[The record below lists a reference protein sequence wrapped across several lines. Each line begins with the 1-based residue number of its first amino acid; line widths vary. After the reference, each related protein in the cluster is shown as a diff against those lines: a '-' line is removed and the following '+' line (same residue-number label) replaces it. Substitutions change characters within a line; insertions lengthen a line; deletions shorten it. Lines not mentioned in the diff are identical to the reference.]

1 MTYPQGSPNW
11 SPRYPQSYGPPPGY
25 PPAAPPPPPPP
36 PPTAPPPPPPSYQHA
51 YPTQQ
56 QYPAPPSYADQYASA
71 TGTQPQ
77 WGPPPPPKQAR
88 FGVVG
93 GGISLIGAVMV
104 ALSFVALPWLSSA
117 GIDVSFSDLSD
128 LADVPGAPGLTKAYF
143 GWLGL
148 SLFVVVVAVAL
159 AACCPI
165 PGSRAAR
172 SAGLT
177 LGITA
182 ASLTLMALKGD
193 GSLSKV
199 FENASIG
206 VWAAIVGFVTAGLGA
221 AIGQGR
227 R

>member
-11 SPRYPQSYGPPPGY
+11 PPRSPQSYGPPPGY
-25 PPAAPPPPPPP
+25 PP
-36 PPTAPPPPPPSYQHA
+36 
-51 YPTQQ
+51 
-56 QYPAPPSYADQYASA
+56 
-71 TGTQPQ
+71 
-77 WGPPPPPKQAR
+77 PPPPKRGR
-88 FGVVG
+88 FGFVG

-104 ALSFVALPWLSSA
+104 ALSFVALPWFSSA
-117 GIDVSFSDLSD
+117 GIDVSFSDLRD

-148 SLFVVVVAVAL
+148 SLFVAVVAVAL

-182 ASLTLMALKGD
+182 ASLTVMALKGD

-199 FENASIG
+199 FDNASIG